1 MFNVNCYANITVQEI
16 CTVFID
22 IRVLPL
28 NGPKKPWDI
37 TLSLTIQYILQYIT
51 TTYTTCT
58 SIFYWFHHEIYCNMK
73 IYLTTCTVLQRTSN
87 NFELPYIHMYISN
100 IFAFPEKNTN
110 LPYCNVH
117 MSQFKVFNAVKNVG
131 AITHNFLKLT
141 TNKFE
146 ILLYTK
152 NKSLKSLSNTKNT
165 VAQSFMVLIFVCIIS

>member
-1 MFNVNCYANITVQEI
+1 
-16 CTVFID
+16 
-22 IRVLPL
+22 
-28 NGPKKPWDI
+28 
-37 TLSLTIQYILQYIT
+37 
-51 TTYTTCT
+51 
-58 SIFYWFHHEIYCNMK
+58 MK

-87 NFELPYIHMYISN
+87 NFELLYIHMYISN

>member
-1 MFNVNCYANITVQEI
+1 
-16 CTVFID
+16 
-22 IRVLPL
+22 
-28 NGPKKPWDI
+28 
-37 TLSLTIQYILQYIT
+37 
-51 TTYTTCT
+51 
-58 SIFYWFHHEIYCNMK
+58 MK

-152 NKSLKSLSNTKNT
+152 NKSLKSLSNTKKYSSSKFYG
-165 VAQSFMVLIFVCIIS
+165 VKCIIVIIFVLYTMQHIQL

>member
-1 MFNVNCYANITVQEI
+1 
-16 CTVFID
+16 
-22 IRVLPL
+22 
-28 NGPKKPWDI
+28 
-37 TLSLTIQYILQYIT
+37 
-51 TTYTTCT
+51 
-58 SIFYWFHHEIYCNMK
+58 
-73 IYLTTCTVLQRTSN
+73 
-87 NFELPYIHMYISN
+87 MYISN

-165 VAQSFMVLIFVCIIS
+165 VAQSFMVLIFVCIVT